1 MNEAKMFSD
10 EAIAAMKAR
19 AAEAQRARR
28 EYRDSVDAEKTFCTV
43 DIGDWLALCKDA
55 DVPFIP
61 ATPIAE
67 ADCEDLSMFD
77 QPGDHQ
83 ERLAKFWASVDKVRK
98 PSLEQGLH
106 EMLRWSCCAGS
117 DVKYHLGCGR
127 PGWNREFMETFDIC
141 DPRAYDLVH
150 DFPKKT
156 IQAWL
161 RPWQKLL
168 CHNDYPV
175 EFRAFVEN
183 NNITGI
189 SSYYPQR
196 ALPLSAS
203 IITYISEITNFTKR
217 MVAYQ
222 PKPLNCPEL
231 RNCAPNIDLRLNSW
245 TADFAVSED
254 ESVLFLE
261 GGPPHTP
268 TFGAHSCCFAVGE
281 IEGIALR
288 PRRGVAGDIEQYLAE
303 DAA

>member
-1 MNEAKMFSD
+1 MSKSKMFSD
-10 EAIAAMKAR
+10 EAVAAMKAR
-19 AAEAQRARR
+19 AAEVQRTRR
-28 EYRDSVDAEKTFCTV
+28 EYRSSVDAEKTFCTV

-61 ATPIAE
+61 ATPVAE
-67 ADCEDLSMFD
+67 AQCEDLSMFD
-77 QPGDHQ
+77 QAGEHQ
-83 ERLAKFWASVDKVRK
+83 ERLSVFWAEIEKVQK
-98 PSLEQGLH
+98 SSLEQDRH

-127 PGWNREFMETFDIC
+127 PGWNPEFMETFDIC

-161 RPWQKLL
+161 RPWISLQCLD
-168 CHNDYPV
+168 DYPI
-175 EFRAFVEN
+175 EFRVFVEN
-183 NNITGI
+183 NKIIGI

-196 ALPLSAS
+196 PLPLTSD
-203 IITYISEITNFTKR
+203 IITYISAITSHAEKMISR
-217 MVAYQ
+217 QA
-222 PKPLNCPEL
+222 KPLNCPEL
-231 RNCAPNIDLRLNSW
+231 RGFDITQNSW
-245 TADFAVSED
+245 SADFAISENG
-254 ESVLFLE
+254 EALFLE